1 MRLLT
6 AVDITGPDDW
16 CGAVPGELVLLGMVC
31 AKDDPEAGGDGS
43 CGCGRVFSGVSTG
56 KATTAATVTEID
68 ITREQ
73 LVEILRAT
81 FAGPHWIFT
90 PDAAEVFADDM
101 IATAEVFEVGTMVRR
116 IRETDEVVPR

>member
-1 MRLLT
+1 MKLLT
-6 AVDITGPDDW
+6 AVDIDGPDDW
-16 CGAVPGELVLLGMVC
+16 SGTVPGELVLLGVVC

-56 KATTAATVTEID
+56 KATTAATVTEMD

-73 LVEILRAT
+73 LVEILRTA

-90 PDAAEVFADDM
+90 PDDAEIFAADM
-101 IATAEVFEVGTMVRR
+101 IETAEVFEVGTMVRR
-116 IRETDEVVPR
+116 IRETDEVAPR